1 MDFADILFFA
11 AEIIGTIAFS
21 VAGSLV
27 AIRRE
32 LDIFGT
38 VVVGGVTAVGGGCL
52 RDILLGNLPPT
63 MFRVPV
69 YAVVAASVSILV
81 FLIEYIFPAEKVL
94 ASKKYEFIVN
104 IFDALGLAIF
114 VVVGINS
121 AKSCGYS
128 DNAFLT
134 VCVGVLTGVGG
145 GIIRDLL
152 VKTVPMIL
160 RKQVYALPAIIGGI
174 LYYYMDKADIN
185 EIICVVVTI
194 VFVMTVRIL
203 AAILKWNL
211 PKIKLQN
218 TQKIEQTSYE

>member
-38 VVVGGVTAVGGGCL
+38 VVVGGVTAVGGGCI
-52 RDILLGNLPPT
+52 RDVLLGNLPPT

-69 YAVVAASVSILV
+69 YAIVAVVVSCIV
-81 FLIEYIFPAEKVL
+81 FLAEYLLPAEKVL
-94 ASKKYEFIVN
+94 ASKQYEFTVN

-114 VVVGINS
+114 VVVGISS
-121 AKSCGYS
+121 AINCGYGE
-128 DNAFLT
+128 NAFLAI
-134 VCVGVLTGVGG
+134 CVGVLTGVGG
-145 GIIRDLL
+145 GVMRDLF

-160 RKQVYALPAIIGGI
+160 RKQVYALPAIIGGVI
-174 LYYYMDKADIN
+174 YYYMNNAEIN
-185 EIICVVVTI
+185 EIICVVTTV

-203 AAILKWNL
+203 AALLKWNL
-211 PKIKLQN
+211 PKVKQ
-218 TQKIEQTSYE
+218 

>member
-1 MDFADILFFA
+1 MNIADILFFA
-11 AEIIGTIAFS
+11 AEIIGTIAFA

-52 RDILLGNLPPT
+52 RDILLGNLPPN

-69 YAVVAASVSILV
+69 YAIVAASVAIIV
-81 FLIEYIFPAEKVL
+81 FLIEYKFPAEKVL
-94 ASKKYEFIVN
+94 ASKKYESIVN

-121 AKSCGYS
+121 AKSCGYG
-128 DNAFLT
+128 DNAFLS

-145 GIIRDLL
+145 GVIRDLL

-174 LYYYMDKADIN
+174 FYYFLDRSAVN
-185 EIICVVVTI
+185 EVICVVVTI
-194 VFVMTVRIL
+194 VFIMTIRIL
-203 AAILKWNL
+203 AAILHWNL
-211 PKIKLQN
+211 PKIKLQKKN
-218 TQKIEQTSYE
+218 

>member
-1 MDFADILFFA
+1 MEFVDILFFS

-52 RDILLGNLPPT
+52 RDILLGNLPPA
-63 MFRVPV
+63 MFRTPV
-69 YAVVAASVSILV
+69 YAIVAAVVAIIV
-81 FLIEYIFPAEKVL
+81 FCAEYLFPAEKIL
-94 ASKKYEFIVN
+94 ASKKYEFVVN
-104 IFDALGLAIF
+104 IFDALGLGIF

-121 AKSCGYS
+121 AKSCGYA

-160 RKQVYALPAIIGGI
+160 RKQVYALPAIVGGI
-174 LYYYMDKADIN
+174 IYYFMDKAGVNGVIS
-185 EIICVVVTI
+185 VVATVVFIMTI
-194 VFVMTVRIL
+194 RIL
-203 AAILKWNL
+203 AAVLKWNL
-211 PKIKLQN
+211 PKIR
-218 TQKIEQTSYE
+218 QKKNSAEE

>member
-1 MDFADILFFA
+1 MDFADILFFS

-52 RDILLGNLPPT
+52 RDILLGNLPPA
-63 MFRVPV
+63 MFRTPV
-69 YAVVAASVSILV
+69 YAIVAAIVSVIV
-81 FLIEYIFPAEKVL
+81 FTAEYLFPAEKVL
-94 ASKKYEFIVN
+94 ASKKYEFVVN

-121 AKSCGYS
+121 AISCGYG
-128 DNAFLT
+128 DNGFLAI
-134 VCVGVLTGVGG
+134 CVGVLTGVGG

-160 RKQVYALPAIIGGI
+160 RKQVYALPAIVGGI
-174 LYYYMDKADIN
+174 LYYFMTRAGIN

-194 VFVMTVRIL
+194 ILIMTVRIL
-203 AAILKWNL
+203 AALLKWNL
-211 PKIKLQN
+211 PKIRQ
-218 TQKIEQTSYE
+218 QKSD

>member
-21 VAGSLV
+21 IAGSLV

-38 VVVGGVTAVGGGCL
+38 IVVGGVTAVGGGCI
-52 RDILLGNLPPT
+52 RDILLGNLPPN

-69 YAVVAASVSILV
+69 YAVIAVIVAGVV
-81 FLIEYIFPAEKVL
+81 FLAEYLLPAEKVL
-94 ASKKYEFIVN
+94 ASKGYEFVVN

-121 AKSCGYS
+121 AKSCGFG
-128 DNAFLT
+128 DNGFLAI
-134 VCVGVLTGVGG
+134 CVGVLTGVGG
-145 GIIRDLL
+145 GVIRDLL

-160 RKQVYALPAIIGGI
+160 RKQVYALPAIVGGI
-174 LYYYMDKADIN
+174 IYYFMDRAEIN
-185 EIICVVVTI
+185 EIISVVVTV

-203 AAILKWNL
+203 AAVLKWNL
-211 PKIKLQN
+211 PKVKMA
-218 TQKIEQTSYE
+218 EQTE

>member
-1 MDFADILFFA
+1 MDFADILFFS

-52 RDILLGNLPPT
+52 RDILLGNLPPA
-63 MFRVPV
+63 MFRTPV
-69 YAVVAASVSILV
+69 YAIVAAIVSVIV
-81 FLIEYIFPAEKVL
+81 FTAEYLFPAEKVL
-94 ASKKYEFIVN
+94 ASKKYEFVVN

-121 AKSCGYS
+121 AISCGYG
-128 DNAFLT
+128 DNGFLAI
-134 VCVGVLTGVGG
+134 CVGVLTGVGG
-145 GIIRDLL
+145 GVVRDLL

-160 RKQVYALPAIIGGI
+160 KKQVYALPAIVGGI
-174 LYYYMDKADIN
+174 LYYYMTKAGVN
-185 EIICVVVTI
+185 EIICVVITI
-194 VFVMTVRIL
+194 ILIMTVRIL
-203 AAILKWNL
+203 AAVLKWNL
-211 PKIKLQN
+211 PKIRQ
-218 TQKIEQTSYE
+218 QRSE

>member
-21 VAGSLV
+21 IAGSLV

-38 VVVGGVTAVGGGCL
+38 IVVGGVTAVGGGCI
-52 RDILLGNLPPT
+52 RDVLLGNLPPN

-69 YAVVAASVSILV
+69 YAVIAVIVACVV
-81 FLIEYIFPAEKVL
+81 FLAEYLLPAEKVL
-94 ASKKYEFIVN
+94 ASKGYEFVVN

-121 AKSCGYS
+121 AESCGYG
-128 DNAFLT
+128 DNGFLAI
-134 VCVGVLTGVGG
+134 CVGVLTGVGG
-145 GIIRDLL
+145 GVIRDLL

-160 RKQVYALPAIIGGI
+160 RKQVYALPAIVGGI
-174 LYYYMDKADIN
+174 IYYFMDRAEIN
-185 EIICVVVTI
+185 EIVCVVVTI
-194 VFVMTVRIL
+194 IFVMTVRIL
-203 AAILKWNL
+203 AAVLKWNL
-211 PKIKLQN
+211 PKVK
-218 TQKIEQTSYE
+218 KAEQTE

>member
-38 VVVGGVTAVGGGCL
+38 VVVGSVTAVGGGCL

-69 YAVVAASVSILV
+69 YAVIAASVAILV
-81 FLIEYIFPAEKVL
+81 FLIEYIFPAEKIL
-94 ASKKYEFIVN
+94 ASKKYEFVVN

-121 AKSCGYS
+121 AESCNFG
-128 DNAFLT
+128 DNAFLSI
-134 VCVGVLTGVGG
+134 CVGVLTGVGG
-145 GIIRDLL
+145 GVIRDLL

-174 LYYYMDKADIN
+174 MYYFMDQAGIN
-185 EIICVVVTI
+185 EIVSVVVTI
-194 VFVMTVRIL
+194 VFIMTIRIL
-203 AAILKWNL
+203 AAVLKWNL
-211 PKIKLQN
+211 PKIKMKN
-218 TQKIEQTSYE
+218 ENR

>member
-21 VAGSLV
+21 IAGSLV

-38 VVVGGVTAVGGGCL
+38 IVVGGVTAVGGGCI
-52 RDILLGNLPPT
+52 RDILLGNLPPN

-69 YAVVAASVSILV
+69 YAVIAVIVAGVV
-81 FLIEYIFPAEKVL
+81 FLAEYLLPAEKVL
-94 ASKKYEFIVN
+94 ASKGYEFVVN

-121 AKSCGYS
+121 AKSCGFG
-128 DNAFLT
+128 DNGFLAI
-134 VCVGVLTGVGG
+134 CVGVLTGVGG
-145 GIIRDLL
+145 GVIRDLL

-160 RKQVYALPAIIGGI
+160 RKQVYALPAIVGGVI
-174 LYYYMDKADIN
+174 YYFMDRAEIN
-185 EIICVVVTI
+185 EIISVVVTV

-203 AAILKWNL
+203 AAVLKWNL
-211 PKIKLQN
+211 PKVKMA
-218 TQKIEQTSYE
+218 EQTE

>member
-38 VVVGGVTAVGGGCL
+38 IVVGGVTAVGGGVV
-52 RDILLGNLPPT
+52 RDVLLGNLPPN

-69 YAVVAASVSILV
+69 YAIIAVVVSCIV
-81 FLIEYIFPAEKVL
+81 FLLEYLLPAEKVL
-94 ASKKYEFIVN
+94 ASKEYEFVVN

-121 AKSCGYS
+121 AKSCGFGE
-128 DNAFLT
+128 NGFLSI
-134 VCVGVLTGVGG
+134 CVGVLTGIGG
-145 GIIRDLL
+145 GVIRDLL

-174 LYYYMDKADIN
+174 IYYFMDSVGIN
-185 EIICVVVTI
+185 GIVCVVVTI
-194 VFVMTVRIL
+194 VFVMTIRIL

-211 PKIKLQN
+211 PKVKRN
-218 TQKIEQTSYE
+218 KTEQ

>member
-1 MDFADILFFA
+1 MDFADILFFS

-52 RDILLGNLPPT
+52 RDILLGNLPPA
-63 MFRVPV
+63 MFRTPV
-69 YAVVAASVSILV
+69 YAIVAAIVSVIV
-81 FLIEYIFPAEKVL
+81 FTAEYLFPAEKVL
-94 ASKKYEFIVN
+94 ASKKYEFVVN

-121 AKSCGYS
+121 AISCGYG
-128 DNAFLT
+128 DNGFLAI
-134 VCVGVLTGVGG
+134 CVGVLTGVGG
-145 GIIRDLL
+145 GVVRDLL

-160 RKQVYALPAIIGGI
+160 RKQVYALPAIVGGI
-174 LYYYMDKADIN
+174 LYYYMTKAGVN
-185 EIICVVVTI
+185 EIICVVITI
-194 VFVMTVRIL
+194 ILIMTVRIL
-203 AAILKWNL
+203 AAVLKWNL
-211 PKIKLQN
+211 PKIRQ
-218 TQKIEQTSYE
+218 QRSE

>member
-1 MDFADILFFA
+1 MDFADILFFS

-52 RDILLGNLPPT
+52 RDILLGNLPPA
-63 MFRVPV
+63 MFRTPV
-69 YAVVAASVSILV
+69 YAIVAAVVSVIV
-81 FLIEYIFPAEKVL
+81 FTAEYLFPAEKVL
-94 ASKKYEFIVN
+94 ASKKYEFVVN

-121 AKSCGYS
+121 AKSCGYG
-128 DNAFLT
+128 DNGFLAI
-134 VCVGVLTGVGG
+134 CVGVLTGVGG
-145 GIIRDLL
+145 GVVRDLL

-160 RKQVYALPAIIGGI
+160 RKQVYALPAIVGGI
-174 LYYYMDKADIN
+174 LYYYMTKAGVN
-185 EIICVVVTI
+185 EIICVIITI
-194 VFVMTVRIL
+194 ILIMTVRIL
-203 AAILKWNL
+203 AAMLRWNL
-211 PKIKLQN
+211 PKIRQQK
-218 TQKIEQTSYE
+218 TQQ

>member
-1 MDFADILFFA
+1 MEFADILFFA

-69 YAVVAASVSILV
+69 YAIVAASVSILV
-81 FLIEYIFPAEKVL
+81 FLIEYIFPAEKIL
-94 ASKKYEFIVN
+94 ASKKYESIVN

-121 AKSCGYS
+121 AKSCGYES
-128 DNAFLT
+128 NAFLS

-174 LYYYMDKADIN
+174 LYYFMDKANIN
-185 EIICVVVTI
+185 EIICVVATI
-194 VFVMTVRIL
+194 VFIMTVRIL

-211 PKIKLQN
+211 PKIKLQ
-218 TQKIEQTSYE
+218 KK

>member
-38 VVVGGVTAVGGGCL
+38 VVVGGVTAVGGGCI
-52 RDILLGNLPPT
+52 RDVLLGNLPPT

-69 YAVVAASVSILV
+69 YAIVAVVVSCIV
-81 FLIEYIFPAEKVL
+81 FLAEYLLPAEKVL
-94 ASKKYEFIVN
+94 ASKQYEFTVN

-121 AKSCGYS
+121 AINCGYGE
-128 DNAFLT
+128 NAFLAI
-134 VCVGVLTGVGG
+134 CVGVLTGVGG
-145 GIIRDLL
+145 GVMRDLL

-160 RKQVYALPAIIGGI
+160 RKQVYALPAIIGGVI
-174 LYYYMDKADIN
+174 YYYMNNAEIN
-185 EIICVVVTI
+185 EIICVVTTV

-203 AAILKWNL
+203 AALLKWNL
-211 PKIKLQN
+211 PKVKQ
-218 TQKIEQTSYE
+218 

>member
-21 VAGSLV
+21 IAGSLV

-38 VVVGGVTAVGGGCL
+38 IVVGGVTAVGGGCI
-52 RDILLGNLPPT
+52 RDILLGNLPPN

-69 YAVVAASVSILV
+69 YAVIAVIVAGVV
-81 FLIEYIFPAEKVL
+81 FLAEYLLPAEKVL
-94 ASKKYEFIVN
+94 ASKGYEFVVN

-121 AKSCGYS
+121 AKSCGFG
-128 DNAFLT
+128 DNGFLAI
-134 VCVGVLTGVGG
+134 CVGVLTGVGG
-145 GIIRDLL
+145 GVIRDLL

-160 RKQVYALPAIIGGI
+160 RKQVYALPAIVGGI
-174 LYYYMDKADIN
+174 IYYFMDRAGIN
-185 EIICVVVTI
+185 GVISVVVTI
-194 VFVMTVRIL
+194 VFVMTIRIL
-203 AAILKWNL
+203 AAVLKWNL
-211 PKIKLQN
+211 PKVKAN
-218 TQKIEQTSYE
+218 RS

>member
-11 AEIIGTIAFS
+11 AEIIGTIAFA

-69 YAVVAASVSILV
+69 YAIVAASVAILV
-81 FLIEYIFPAEKVL
+81 FLIKYIFPSEKVL
-94 ASKKYEFIVN
+94 SSKKYEFVIN

-128 DNAFLT
+128 DNAFLS

-174 LYYYMDKADIN
+174 GYYYMDRSAVN
-185 EIICVVVTI
+185 EIICVVITI
-194 VFVMTVRIL
+194 VFIITFRIF
-203 AAILKWNL
+203 AAVLHWNL
-211 PKIKLQN
+211 PKIKSEK
-218 TQKIEQTSYE
+218 TD

>member
-1 MDFADILFFA
+1 
-11 AEIIGTIAFS
+11 
-21 VAGSLV
+21 
-27 AIRRE
+27 
-32 LDIFGT
+32 
-38 VVVGGVTAVGGGCL
+38 VGGVTAVGGGCL

-63 MFRVPV
+63 MFKVPV
-69 YAVVAASVSILV
+69 YAIVAASVAVLV

-128 DNAFLT
+128 DNAFLS

-174 LYYYMDKADIN
+174 FYYYMDRSAVN

-194 VFVMTVRIL
+194 IFIMTVRVL
-203 AAILKWNL
+203 AAILHWNL
-211 PKIKLQN
+211 PKIRLDKKQ
-218 TQKIEQTSYE
+218 QKQ

>member
-21 VAGSLV
+21 IAGSLV

-38 VVVGGVTAVGGGCL
+38 IVVGGVTAVGGGCI
-52 RDILLGNLPPT
+52 RDILLGNLPPN

-69 YAVVAASVSILV
+69 YAVIAVIVAGVV
-81 FLIEYIFPAEKVL
+81 FLAEYLLPAEKVL
-94 ASKKYEFIVN
+94 ASKGYEFVVN

-121 AKSCGYS
+121 AKSCGYG
-128 DNAFLT
+128 DNGFLAI
-134 VCVGVLTGVGG
+134 CVGVLTGVGG
-145 GIIRDLL
+145 GVIRDLL

-160 RKQVYALPAIIGGI
+160 RKQVYALPAIVGGVI
-174 LYYYMDKADIN
+174 YYFMDRAEIN
-185 EIICVVVTI
+185 EIISVVVTV

-203 AAILKWNL
+203 AAVLKWNL
-211 PKIKLQN
+211 PKVKMA
-218 TQKIEQTSYE
+218 EQTE

>member
-1 MDFADILFFA
+1 MNIADILFFA
-11 AEIIGTIAFS
+11 AEIIGTIAFA

-52 RDILLGNLPPT
+52 RDILLGNLPPN

-69 YAVVAASVSILV
+69 YAIVAASVAIIV
-81 FLIEYIFPAEKVL
+81 FLIEYKFPAEKVL
-94 ASKKYEFIVN
+94 ASKKYESIVN

-121 AKSCGYS
+121 AKSCGYG
-128 DNAFLT
+128 DNAFLS

-145 GIIRDLL
+145 GVIRDLL
-152 VKTVPMIL
+152 VKTVP
-160 RKQVYALPAIIGGI
+160 
-174 LYYYMDKADIN
+174 
-185 EIICVVVTI
+185 
-194 VFVMTVRIL
+194 
-203 AAILKWNL
+203 
-211 PKIKLQN
+211 
-218 TQKIEQTSYE
+218 

>member
-38 VVVGGVTAVGGGCL
+38 VVVGSVTAVGGGCL

-69 YAVVAASVSILV
+69 YAVIAASVAILV
-81 FLIEYIFPAEKVL
+81 FLIEYIFPAEKIL
-94 ASKKYEFIVN
+94 ASKKYEFVVN

-121 AKSCGYS
+121 AESCNFG
-128 DNAFLT
+128 DNAFLSI
-134 VCVGVLTGVGG
+134 CVGVLTGVGG
-145 GIIRDLL
+145 GVIRDLL

-174 LYYYMDKADIN
+174 MYYFMDQAGTN
-185 EIICVVVTI
+185 EIVSVVVTI
-194 VFVMTVRIL
+194 VFIMTIRIL
-203 AAILKWNL
+203 AAVLKWNL
-211 PKIKLQN
+211 PKIKIKN
-218 TQKIEQTSYE
+218 ENR

>member
-38 VVVGGVTAVGGGCL
+38 VVVGGVTAVGGGCI
-52 RDILLGNLPPT
+52 RDVLLGNLPPT

-69 YAVVAASVSILV
+69 YAIVAVVVSCIV
-81 FLIEYIFPAEKVL
+81 FLAEYLLPAEKVL
-94 ASKKYEFIVN
+94 ASKQYEFTVN

-121 AKSCGYS
+121 AINCGYGE
-128 DNAFLT
+128 NAFLSI
-134 VCVGVLTGVGG
+134 CVGVLTGVGG
-145 GIIRDLL
+145 GVMRDLF

-160 RKQVYALPAIIGGI
+160 RKQVYALPAIIGGVI
-174 LYYYMDKADIN
+174 YYYMNNAEIN
-185 EIICVVVTI
+185 KIICVVTTV

-203 AAILKWNL
+203 AALLKWNL
-211 PKIKLQN
+211 PKVKQ
-218 TQKIEQTSYE
+218 